1 MRMKLRPDTEPDQT
15 SLNMHSLIDIV
26 FLLLVFFVMTLNI
39 VDVEGDF
46 AVRMPIQG
54 ESPTIDLELPLQLRL
69 YADENGDL
77 KSMTLNQL
85 ELGNDFNALQK
96 QIVWLIGQ
104 TPEPGQKTP
113 EVELDADYH
122 LKYSNVIQAI
132 TAVSGYKK
140 GDQVVKLINRIK
152 FAKPRR

>member
-1 MRMKLRPDTEPDQT
+1 MKLRPDTEPDQT

-96 QIVWLIGQ
+96 QIVWLIGAKL
-104 TPEPGQKTP
+104 PSRGKRRP

-132 TAVSGYKK
+132 TAVSGYKQ

>member
-1 MRMKLRPDTEPDQT
+1 MKLRPDTEPDQT

-113 EVELDADYH
+113 RSRIGRRLSPQIFQCYP
-122 LKYSNVIQAI
+122 
-132 TAVSGYKK
+132 
-140 GDQVVKLINRIK
+140 GDHRCEWLQT
-152 FAKPRR
+152 RRPSRKVD